1 MSREQR
7 KEVENLIVEGLNAA
21 EVPEL
26 AGSYFSLE
34 TMSEEQRA
42 QLVEDHF
49 LFKEGDRFL
58 EAAGLNRDWPEGRG
72 IYHNESKTFLVWI
85 NEEDQLRIISME
97 EGYNFIGVYARLT
110 RAANSIEKIAAFAR
124 DDRLGYLTSCPTNL
138 GTGLRISVHVELPF
152 LGAEMEQL

>member
-1 MSREQR
+1 MTREQR

-26 AGSYFSLE
+26 AGTYYSLE
-34 TMSEEQRA
+34 TMSEEQRT

-72 IYHNESKTFLVWI
+72 IYHNENKTFLLWI
-85 NEEDQLRIISME
+85 NEEDQLRII
-97 EGYNFIGVYARLT
+97 
-110 RAANSIEKIAAFAR
+110 
-124 DDRLGYLTSCPTNL
+124 
-138 GTGLRISVHVELPF
+138 
-152 LGAEMEQL
+152 